1 MDPKQAYAH
10 LSTFMTESR
19 DEQFRRVAENRTRY
33 IKVVVENL
41 YQPHNASAV
50 LRSCDCFGVQ
60 DIHVI
65 ENGNDWELNEGV
77 AMGASKWLHVH
88 QHNELEEN
96 TSACV
101 TQLKSEGYKIVA
113 TTPHTNDYDLKSLPM
128 DQPIAVVFGTEV
140 DGISDIVRSEADYF
154 LRIPMY
160 GFTESFNISV
170 AAALSLYELTD
181 RMRKEVRDWQL
192 SDPER
197 DALLLEWARKS
208 VRNGDH
214 ILERYLTGE

>member
-1 MDPKQAYAH
+1 MDKKQAYAH
-10 LSTFMTESR
+10 LAGYMTEAR
-19 DEQFRRVAENRTRY
+19 DEQFRRVASQRTRY

-65 ENGNDWELNEGV
+65 ENGNAWELNEGV

-88 QHNELEEN
+88 RHNELAEN
-96 TSACV
+96 TGPCLA
-101 TQLKSEGYKIVA
+101 QLKSEGYRIVA
-113 TTPHTNDYDLKSLPM
+113 TTPHTDDYDLKSLPL
-128 DQPIAVVFGTEV
+128 DAPLAVVFGTEV
-140 DGISDIVRSEADYF
+140 DGISDLVKDEADYF

-170 AAALSLYELTD
+170 AAALTLYELTD
-181 RMRKEVRDWQL
+181 RMRKEVKDWPL
-192 SDPER
+192 SDSER
-197 DALLLEWARKS
+197 EALLLEWASKS
-208 VRNGDH
+208 VRDGEV
-214 ILERYLTGE
+214 ILQRYLAGE